1 MIGIVKAVEGSRWLV
16 MDNDLVLESFDDE
29 MKAKRFVEELRKEQN
44 GRLFALQ
51 EEAIQVA
58 ERSSSL
64 DERREEE
71 VRGFTATED

>member
-58 ERSSSL
+58 ERSSGL

-71 VRGFTATED
+71 VRGYKAIED